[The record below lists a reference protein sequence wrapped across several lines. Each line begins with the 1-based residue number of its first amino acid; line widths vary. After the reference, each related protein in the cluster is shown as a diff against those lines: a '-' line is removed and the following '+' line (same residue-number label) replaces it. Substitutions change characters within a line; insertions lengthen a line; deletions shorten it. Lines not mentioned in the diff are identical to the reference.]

1 MSAWVRLADQKPPEL
16 PYRDGVWRWGQRSL
30 EARVMRRGPA
40 PMSFAG
46 SDCHS
51 LHPFLSPPRVC
62 PDDVSLR
69 PPRGSSRSANSHR
82 RGEELSS
89 PHPRSSCRKPRMY
102 WRMGPACTLGRCP
115 PRTPPPLR
123 TVKDSQLLQLEK
135 GGARRRG
142 GHSAKPVEDMQGAK
156 CHVPSR
162 CWLAGWAREP
172 ASRPHTA
179 CVPQGRASQRLP
191 DARPSSPSPLIS
203 EPIKKNRE

>member
-102 WRMGPACTLGRCP
+102 WRMGPACTLGRWP
-115 PRTPPPLR
+115 GPGGPRPPPPAA
-123 TVKDSQLLQLEK
+123 SGQWW
-135 GGARRRG
+135 GGPPARRPQCQAGRG
-142 GHSAKPVEDMQGAK
+142 HARHQ
-156 CHVPSR
+156 VP
-162 CWLAGWAREP
+162 CAQPLLAGWVGQGAGQQT
-172 ASRPHTA
+172 PHSMCA
-179 CVPQGRASQRLP
+179 PGQSLSA
-191 DARPSSPSPLIS
+191 PS
-203 EPIKKNRE
+203 